1 MCPNDRHLLSPQN
14 DDSAMKNNNRFEIR
28 VAGFGGQGVVTIGRV
43 LGSAFTIH
51 EGLNSVN
58 TRSYGP
64 ESRGGACRSEVV
76 VSQGTIHYPSVRK
89 ADVLVA
95 LSQPAFDK
103 YIQDLKEDGILLID
117 PNSVKDVP
125 KKYVCYEVPAMEI
138 AYSVGNVKYQNSVV
152 LGALAALLRSMI
164 KKESLKSAVSE
175 NVPSKTVEKN
185 IEAFEAGWA
194 HIVNASM
201 ADAK

>member
-1 MCPNDRHLLSPQN
+1 MQEY
-14 DDSAMKNNNRFEIR
+14 KRFEIR

-43 LGSAFTIH
+43 LGVAFTIY

-76 VSQGTIHYPSVRK
+76 VSQGEIHYPSVRK

-95 LSQPAFDK
+95 LSQTALDT
-103 YIQDLKEDGILLID
+103 YIRDLKEDGLLLID

-125 KKYVCYEVPAMEI
+125 KNLVCYEVPAMEI
-138 AYSVGNVKYQNSVV
+138 AHSVGNVKYQNSAV
-152 LGALAALLRSMI
+152 LGALAALLKSMI

-175 NVPSKTVEKN
+175 IIPPKTIDEN

-194 HIVNASM
+194 HIVNAKM
-201 ADAK
+201 AVSK

>member
-1 MCPNDRHLLSPQN
+1 MQQ
-14 DDSAMKNNNRFEIR
+14 NNRFEIR

-43 LGSAFTIH
+43 LGVAFTIY
-51 EGLNSVN
+51 EGINSVN

-76 VSQGTIHYPSVRK
+76 VSKGEIHYPSVRK

-95 LSQPAFDK
+95 LSQTALDK
-103 YIQDLKEDGILLID
+103 YIRGLKEGGILLID

-125 KKYVCYEVPAMEI
+125 KSFVCYGIPAMEI
-138 AYSVGNVKYQNSVV
+138 AHSLGNVKYQNSVV
-152 LGALAALLRSMI
+152 LGALAALLESMI

-175 NVPSKTVEKN
+175 NVPSETIERN

-194 HIVNASM
+194 HIVNAKM
-201 ADAK
+201 AVAE

>member
-1 MCPNDRHLLSPQN
+1 MQQ
-14 DDSAMKNNNRFEIR
+14 NNRFEIR

-76 VSQGTIHYPSVRK
+76 VSQGEIHYPSVRK
-89 ADVLVA
+89 ADILVA
-95 LSQPAFDK
+95 LSQPALDK
-103 YIQDLKEDGILLID
+103 YIQDLKEGGILLID
-117 PNSVKDVP
+117 PNSVKDIP
-125 KKYVCYEVPAMEI
+125 KNLVWYEVPAMEI
-138 AYSVGNVKYQNSVV
+138 AHSLGNVKFQNSAV
-152 LGALAALLRSMI
+152 LGALAALLESMI

-175 NVPSKTVEKN
+175 NVPPKTIEKN
-185 IEAFEAGWA
+185 MEAFEAGWA
-194 HIVNASM
+194 HIVNAKR
-201 ADAK
+201 AVAE

>member
-1 MCPNDRHLLSPQN
+1 MQEN
-14 DDSAMKNNNRFEIR
+14 KRFEIR

-43 LGSAFTIH
+43 LGVAFTIY

-76 VSQGTIHYPSVRK
+76 VSRGEIHYPSVRK

-95 LSQPAFDK
+95 LSQTALDK
-103 YIQDLKEDGILLID
+103 YIQDLKEDGILLVD

-125 KKYVCYEVPAMEI
+125 EKLLHYEVPAMEI
-138 AYSVGNVKYQNSVV
+138 AQSIGNIKFQNSVV
-152 LGALAALLRSMI
+152 LGALAALLEAMI
-164 KKESLKSAVSE
+164 KKESLKSAISE
-175 NVPSKTVEKN
+175 NVPPKTIEKN

-194 HIVNASM
+194 LIV
-201 ADAK
+201 DAKTAAEQEGTIDG

>member
-1 MCPNDRHLLSPQN
+1 
-14 DDSAMKNNNRFEIR
+14 MKNDNRFEIR

-43 LGSAFTIH
+43 MGSAFTIY
-51 EGLNSVN
+51 EGINSVN

-76 VSQGTIHYPSVRK
+76 VSRGEIHYPSVRV

-95 LSQPAFDK
+95 LSQTALDK
-103 YIQDLKEDGILLID
+103 YIQDLKENGILIID

-125 KKYVCYEVPAMEI
+125 EHLHYFEVPAMEI
-138 AYSVGNVKYQNSVV
+138 AQSVGNLKFQNSAV
-152 LGALAALLRSMI
+152 LGALGALLESML
-164 KKESLKSAVSE
+164 KKESLQAAVSE
-175 NVPSKTVEKN
+175 NVPPETIEKN

-194 HIVNASM
+194 HIVNAKIT
-201 ADAK
+201 AAK